1 MRVKNRPVVW
11 TTIFIVFAVT
21 SITLVFMGIRV
32 DEPAD
37 RGDVEMTAL
46 DWVGE
51 GRAQPPRRDGDTW
64 EVEVVRRNGSM
75 VQVTLDN
82 DLRLRGLDEESGPA
96 GTLAHDELTGP
107 ARARAV
113 QAAFAEVGPGQVI
126 EVERDSSNQIEV
138 RIQQRGGRQIEV
150 EMDRRFRVR
159 EVEADAPRDE

>member
-1 MRVKNRPVVW
+1 VVW
-11 TTIFIVFAVT
+11 TTIF
-21 SITLVFMGIRV
+21 LVFGAMTIASVFMAVRV
-32 DEPAD
+32 EEPAD
-37 RGDVEMTAL
+37 RGDVEMTAV

-64 EVEVVRRNGSM
+64 EVDVVRRNGSM
-75 VQVTLDN
+75 VQVTLGD

-126 EVERDSSNQIEV
+126 EVERESPRAIGV
-138 RIQQRGGRQIEV
+138 RIQQPGGRQIEV
-150 EMDRRFRVR
+150 DMDARFRVSD
-159 EVEADAPRDE
+159 VETDGQQGD

>member
-1 MRVKNRPVVW
+1 VVW
-11 TTIFIVFAVT
+11 TTILIVFGAMT
-21 SITLVFMGIRV
+21 MTLVVMGLRV

-51 GRAQPPRRDGDTW
+51 GRAHAARRDGDTW
-64 EVEVVRRNGSM
+64 EVDVVRRDGSM
-75 VQVTLDN
+75 IQVTLGD

-96 GTLAHDELTGP
+96 GTLARDELTGP

-113 QAAFAEVGPGQVI
+113 QAAFGEVGPGQVI
-126 EVERDSSNQIEV
+126 EVERDMSSQIEV

-159 EVEADAPRDE
+159 EVETDTPRGG